1 MFPSSFVS
9 CGSLRPV
16 IWSFSCRRSLLL
28 VGFLVSCSRRTF
40 SWVHRK
46 FLYLTCPWFSHS
58 CGILGQL
65 SIKLNLKLAN
75 KYKNLWTHLNL
86 VFFQY
91 WLASSFVYIHKF
103 IYFCLRHQS
112 CQLLSDTVFEVG
124 SVTKLTRW

>member
-1 MFPSSFVS
+1 M
-9 CGSLRPV
+9 R
-16 IWSFSCRRSLLL
+16 
-28 VGFLVSCSRRTF
+28 LVSQQLCVLWFIASCDLKLFLQEVLIAGGFPGVTF